1 MRKLVVWLAKLGLT
15 SQQVALLEPLAQRH
29 RSWFQSSLDDSWDD
43 ENLAQ
48 ATMRSD
54 WEGTEVLRWQ
64 VARDKK
70 DKEELALLMKECA
83 KAGIARWRIW
93 LVK

>member
-15 SQQVALLEPLAQRH
+15 PYQVTLLESLAQRH
-29 RSWFQSSLDDSWDD
+29 CSWFQSSLDDSWDD

-48 ATMRSD
+48 ASMRSD
-54 WEGTEVLRWQ
+54 WEGLDVLRGQ
-64 VARDKK
+64 VARYKK
-70 DKEELALLMKECA
+70 DKEELALLLKDCA

-93 LVK
+93 LAK